1 MKTKFLKKHLVLT
14 IVLTM
19 ILSVLSI
26 QSYALADVSQTSTE
40 ITIFHTNDM
49 HGHLL
54 DAFNTAK
61 PPVLTQ
67 IGSDYV
73 AAIKKSVPNSLLI
86 DDGDATQGVPFATIS
101 KGADI
106 IKLMNA
112 AGYDGMVLGN
122 HEFDYGKD
130 QALANAKL
138 ASFPVVSANT
148 MQNGQPFLAGV
159 NGNNG
164 EDFIKIVNGIKVGF
178 FGITT
183 QETVYK
189 TNPSNLQGITFEDPI
204 ATSKSEVSKLK
215 AEGANVIV
223 GLMHIGNDPSSNPTS
238 EDIAKAVDGINVIID
253 GHSHTIE
260 NKLVNN
266 TLIAQTGSYS
276 ANLGRLDISVTK
288 DGKVSAGESLI
299 SAASATTKYAPDQS
313 VKDLATQINASQ
325 APIFSQIVGR
335 TNISFWAGT
344 VNGQS
349 VARLGETNLGDLVAD
364 AMADGA
370 KSQVKGTEFASLP
383 IVALENGGGVRDSI
397 PVGNINQGQI
407 TTVLPFGNILSLKEV
422 TPSLLYQTLE
432 NGVSKVLVPDTSTGI
447 VTGADGRFP
456 QISGMR
462 FEYNPQN
469 QVSSRISKIV
479 LLNGD
484 GSDKQ
489 VLDRNDTNTKIV
501 LASNDYEVGGGD
513 GYTMLG
519 GLKNIGEGNA
529 LDVITSQYIAKLTAQ
544 NDGTFSYPAY
554 QGRIKISSDFIYKP
568 YIAAITVKNGS
579 DLLSNAA
586 VTYAIDNGNPVHTTT
601 DANGILTIANVPS
614 GPHNVSI
621 LYNDLA
627 VDSYINDIIG
637 ANTAAKVIASLVTI
651 DPAIPK
657 ETSDRIA
664 ALPSN
669 ITLSDKEAVVSARAS
684 YDRLTLAQ
692 KSLVTNYSK
701 LTAAEAAIV
710 NLTEIMKDKTAADA
724 VTAKIN
730 AIPSTVTA
738 SDKDAVTAAREA
750 YDALT
755 PAQKALVIN
764 YNTLTSAENTL
775 AKLSTEPNNQ
785 EASTVQDNQ
794 QISTDTDNTT
804 TVPSGG
810 NEASTTPNIA
820 VLPKTG
826 SPLDTTG
833 LVGLGSLL
841 MLSGL
846 GALSYKRKA
855 EN

>member
-1 MKTKFLKKHLVLT
+1 MKTKFFKRHFILAIALAMV
-14 IVLTM
+14 
-19 ILSVLSI
+19 LSVFGI
-26 QSYALADVSQTSTE
+26 ESYAFADVTQTSTQ

-49 HGHLL
+49 HGRLL

-67 IGSDYV
+67 IGSDYT
-73 AAIKKSVPNSLLI
+73 AGIKKSVPNSLLI
-86 DDGDATQGVPFATIS
+86 DAGDATQGVPFATIS
-101 KGADI
+101 KGADV

-138 ASFPVVSANT
+138 ASFPVISANT
-148 MQNGQPFLAGV
+148 MQNGHPFLDGV

-164 EDFIKIVNGIKVGF
+164 EDFIKNVNGIKVGF
-178 FGITT
+178 FGVTT

-189 TNPSNLQGITFEDPI
+189 TNPANLPGITFEDPI

-215 AEGANVIV
+215 SEGAKVIV
-223 GLMHIGNDPSSNPTS
+223 GIMHIGNDPSSSPTS

-260 NKLVNN
+260 KNLINN
-266 TLIAQTGSYS
+266 TLIAQTGCYN
-276 ANLGRLDISVTK
+276 ANIGRIDISVTS
-288 DGKVSAGESLI
+288 DGKVSATEGLI
-299 SAASATTKYAPDQS
+299 SAATVTTTYTPDQS
-313 VKDLATQINASQ
+313 VKDLSAQINASQ

-335 TNISFWAGT
+335 TNTSLWAGT

-370 KSQVKGTEFASLP
+370 KSQVKGTEYDSLP

-397 PVGNINQGQI
+397 PAGNINQGQI

-432 NGVSKVLVPDTSTGI
+432 NGVSKVTVSDTSTGI

-456 QISGMR
+456 QISGIR

-469 QVSSRISKIV
+469 QPSSKISKIV
-479 LLNGD
+479 LLNAD

-489 VLDRNDTNTKIV
+489 VLDRNDNSTKIV
-501 LASNDYEVGGGD
+501 LVSNDYEVGGGD
-513 GYTMLG
+513 GYSMLG

-529 LDVITSQYIAKLTAQ
+529 LDVITAQYITKLTAR
-544 NDGTFSYPAY
+544 NGGTFSYPAY

-568 YIAAITVKNGS
+568 YIATITIKNGS
-579 DLLSNAA
+579 NVLSNAA
-586 VTYAIDNGNPVHTTT
+586 VTYAIDNGNAVQGTT
-601 DANGILTIANVPS
+601 DGNGILTIANVPS

-621 LYNDLA
+621 LYNNNLA
-627 VDSYINDIIG
+627 VDSYINDVIG
-637 ANTAAKVIASLVTI
+637 ANTAAKVISNLVAI
-651 DPAIPK
+651 DPVIPK
-657 ETSDRIA
+657 ETSDMIA
-664 ALPSN
+664 ALPSDVT
-669 ITLSDKEAVVSARAS
+669 ISDKDAVVSARAS
-684 YDRLTLAQ
+684 YNRLTLVQ

-701 LTAAEAAIV
+701 LTSSEATIA
-710 NLTEIMKDKTAADA
+710 NLTEIMNAKIASDA

-730 AIPSTVTA
+730 TIPLTVTV
-738 SDKDAVTAAREA
+738 SDKDTIAAARTA

-755 PAQKALVIN
+755 AAQKTLVIN
-764 YNTLTSAENTL
+764 YNKLISAENTL
-775 AKLSTEPNNQ
+775 SQLLTAQNNQ
-785 EASTVQDNQ
+785 VASN
-794 QISTDTDNTT
+794 NTANAAAT
-804 TVPSGG
+804 T
-810 NEASTTPNIA
+810 NEVSAASKIA

-826 SPLDTTG
+826 YELDTTG
-833 LVGLGSLL
+833 IVGLGSLFI
-841 MLSGL
+841 LSGL
-846 GALSYKRKA
+846 GTLSYRRKV